1 MVKTESSKTLK
12 TGQLAPQFRLR
23 GIDGNTYSLDNFR
36 ESKSVLVVFIC
47 NHCPYVKASIG
58 DLVELQSKFSTNEL
72 NIIGINSND
81 PNYENEGFD
90 NMINFGREYKL
101 NFPYLIDESQTV
113 AKSYCAVCTPDPFLF
128 DDKRR
133 LVYHGRI
140 SNAVD
145 PQMSH
150 KIPILEENVKRL
162 LSGNVIEKDFF
173 PSIGCSI
180 KWIEG
185 GPNW

>member
-23 GIDGNTYSLDNFR
+23 GIDGNTYLLDNFR

-72 NIIGINSND
+72 TEIGINSND

-101 NFPYLIDESQTV
+101 NFPYLMDESQTGAKLLPNHTYRRRPYHLEDVSTKFHIHKCRTLYTLHV
-113 AKSYCAVCTPDPFLF
+113 AKLHPHFHYCN
-128 DDKRR
+128 
-133 LVYHGRI
+133 
-140 SNAVD
+140 S
-145 PQMSH
+145 
-150 KIPILEENVKRL
+150 E
-162 LSGNVIEKDFF
+162 
-173 PSIGCSI
+173 
-180 KWIEG
+180 
-185 GPNW
+185 